1 MYDWWIGR
9 WEARAD
15 RLAHAV
21 FSFSLAW
28 LVGFKSPA
36 ELAAAALLAPLPD
49 LDTWILHRELLHNLL
64 FAVGFPLALSRA
76 APIPLPAALVTLL
89 SHLLLDS
96 LTPSGVALLFPL
108 SRRRWSLGVM
118 RSGFQALA
126 FALLLAAALL
136 LPSLLGAR

>member
-28 LVGFKSPA
+28 LAGLRSPV
-36 ELAAAALLAPLPD
+36 ELAAALLAPLPD

-64 FAVGFPLALSRA
+64 FALGFPLALSRA
-76 APIPLPAALVTLL
+76 GIPLPPALIALL
-89 SHLLLDS
+89 SHIALDI
-96 LTPSGVALLFPL
+96 LTPSGVALFFPFT
-108 SRRRWSLGVM
+108 RRRFGFGVV
-118 RSGFQALA
+118 RAGFQTLALA
-126 FALLLAAALL
+126 LPLALALFL
-136 LPSLLGAR
+136 IGALTLR